1 VLHLRSGMHGTPVP
15 KRDVELKARGSG
27 PVITYK
33 LSPEELER
41 YRQTGQL
48 SKEKRP
54 IILLSKSKREKED
67 TELAELTREQ
77 YLRLR
82 LEGKSRSEIQK
93 RYFPTNTTKF
103 YRNLKEWGVREK
115 EDEDKVLEQLRGEQ
129 QPAPDSREEA
139 DQCTFTQELQ
149 QDLQKDAIVERLDQL
164 LAEKTAR
171 IKELEEAVTQL
182 QAERDVLLQTVEK
195 AVDDAAP
202 PTTATIY
209 DGNSSVAEVLHD
221 PVNRPAHYTSGKV
234 ECIDAIE
241 AATVG
246 LTGGAAYC
254 TGNAIKYL
262 WRWSRKGGVEDLRK
276 ARWYIDRLIEMIGNK
291 ERTA

>member
-1 VLHLRSGMHGTPVP
+1 MLHLRSGMHGTPVP
-15 KRDVELKARGSG
+15 KRDVELKARSSG

-115 EDEDKVLEQLRGEQ
+115 EDEDKALEQLRGEQ

-149 QDLQKDAIVERLDQL
+149 QDMQKDAIVERLNQL
-164 LAEKTAR
+164 LAEKTVR
-171 IKELEEAVTQL
+171 IRELEEAVTQL
-182 QAERDVLLQTVEK
+182 QAERDALLQTVEK
-195 AVDDAAP
+195 AVDTDP
-202 PTTATIY
+202 GQISEIKLIDVINFAT
-209 DGNSSVAEVLHD
+209 E
-221 PVNRPAHYTSGKV
+221 
-234 ECIDAIE
+234 
-241 AATVG
+241 G
-246 LTGGAAYC
+246 LTGVAAYC
-254 TGNAIKYL
+254 TGAVIQHLCAWK
-262 WRWSRKGGVEDLRK
+262 SVEDLKK
-276 ARWYIDRLIEMIGNK
+276 ARWHLDQLIEEAAK
-291 ERTA
+291 